1 MPLLTMKSNL
11 IFLNHKFVY
20 RCFNS
25 TFFAFDKIN
34 SEFNAKVVDCIVRE
48 IGTDEYKETLNISG
62 VSRGGGGGGCFGC
75 SSTPLAPPLQRTNLM
90 LYTQH

>member
-48 IGTDEYKETLNISG
+48 IGTDEYKETLS
-62 VSRGGGGGGCFGC
+62 VAYPGGGGGGGGALGA
-75 SSTPLAPPLQRTNLM
+75 PAPPLRHRFNVQT
-90 LYTQH
+90 